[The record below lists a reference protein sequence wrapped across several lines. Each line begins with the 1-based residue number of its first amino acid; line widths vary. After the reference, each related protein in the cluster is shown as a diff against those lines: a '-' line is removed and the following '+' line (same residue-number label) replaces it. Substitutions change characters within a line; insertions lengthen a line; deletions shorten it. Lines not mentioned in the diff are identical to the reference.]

1 MAGTVD
7 LFAGQ
12 DDDAS
17 VDQSGSDVS
26 ELLIRLLEEAP
37 NLLVKKLSNNDRDWA
52 QFSNKHQAGV
62 YMPPKQR
69 DGGFFPPIE
78 AKPRPEG
85 GAEIRETFFTT
96 EWPQVS
102 ETRKTRLVHY
112 TSKGAETHMTGLP
125 KTAFADLSPA
135 SFLVMARFGE
145 GEETVYRCLTVDSA
159 TDAAVMLVDALEL
172 GPDFLIDERV
182 PAEYRKRERERIL
195 TFAEQVA
202 AAWLAGTV
210 ASFAAEKVMPETLT
224 LADEARGKW
233 LKKTGRKDLNPF
245 EFDTPGDALREISR
259 SIEWDL
265 FREYQLRERAVGLV
279 RIVLG
284 DVPGE
289 PKITTVIHALVDRL
303 PEIDRYMLSAGQQ
316 RKARAGV
323 SFEHHIEKMLV
334 DGSVP
339 FAKQVVIQARKR
351 PDFVLPSF
359 AHLKDPPSGKDRGL
373 ILSVKTTLRE
383 RWKQVEREMHGS
395 ELFLGTVDENIAANA
410 IEEMGTMGINLVV
423 PEQLKKSKETE
434 YDRHKNVLSFR
445 TFFDT
450 VVSKRMA
457 NW

>member
-1 MAGTVD
+1 MAETVD

-17 VDQSGSDVS
+17 VDQSGNDVS

-52 QFSNKHQAGV
+52 QFTNKHQAGV

-69 DGGFFPPIE
+69 DGGFFPPLE

-145 GEETVYRCLTVDSA
+145 GEKTVYRCLTVDSA
-159 TDAAVMLVDALEL
+159 SDAAVMLVDALEL

-202 AAWLAGTV
+202 AAWLAGTI
-210 ASFAAEKVMPETLT
+210 ASFAAEKICRRPSHSPTR
-224 LADEARGKW
+224 RG
-233 LKKTGRKDLNPF
+233 
-245 EFDTPGDALREISR
+245 
-259 SIEWDL
+259 
-265 FREYQLRERAVGLV
+265 
-279 RIVLG
+279 
-284 DVPGE
+284 
-289 PKITTVIHALVDRL
+289 
-303 PEIDRYMLSAGQQ
+303 
-316 RKARAGV
+316 
-323 SFEHHIEKMLV
+323 
-334 DGSVP
+334 
-339 FAKQVVIQARKR
+339 
-351 PDFVLPSF
+351 
-359 AHLKDPPSGKDRGL
+359 
-373 ILSVKTTLRE
+373 
-383 RWKQVEREMHGS
+383 
-395 ELFLGTVDENIAANA
+395 AN
-410 IEEMGTMGINLVV
+410 G
-423 PEQLKKSKETE
+423 
-434 YDRHKNVLSFR
+434 
-445 TFFDT
+445 
-450 VVSKRMA
+450 
-457 NW
+457 